1 MTASGKFDFVHW
13 YRTVLNSDRS
23 VMFNTGDLCRWN
35 IDGTITH
42 EGRADDQ
49 VKIKGFRVE
58 LDSVSA
64 SIEAAPFVT
73 KACAIFKN
81 A

>member
-1 MTASGKFDFVHW
+1 MMGKDGYMFEDVWSLQGF
-13 YRTVLNSDRS
+13 SS
-23 VMFNTGDLCRWN
+23 MMFNTGDLCRWKS
-35 IDGTITH
+35 DGSLAH

-64 SIEAAPFVT
+64 SIEVGLYVT
-73 KACAIFKN
+73 SKTLWN
-81 A
+81 